1 MSGRCKA
8 CDSILSDEDMCVKDS
23 KTGVYTEL
31 CYQCRQT
38 NYEEDTP
45 FGSVINIEYGY
56 LDE

>member
-1 MSGRCKA
+1 
-8 CDSILSDEDMCVKDS
+8 MCVKDS